1 MKKDNNGIS
10 ENPMY
15 HDTWTLLKKYR
26 DVVWSLELSVQKVR
40 RQFQIEYGSSTEAI
54 SSMRKLLR
62 TATSKMINI
71 ISLKSGKME

>member
-1 MKKDNNGIS
+1 MFQRLPDGY
-10 ENPMY
+10 EVL
-15 HDTWTLLKKYR
+15 HTLGDIR
-26 DVVWSLELSVQKVR
+26 FTGGQTEVVYFNQLDERYANKP
-40 RQFQIEYGSSTEAI
+40 YGTDTEAI